1 MHLWNP
7 INIWQIEFVLIWIY
21 SKGSENRFVVVQHFW
36 CRKICK
42 IVCRVP
48 RKRVKSKF
56 FYQDAD
62 VIILADKC
70 IVVRSFVRRNYDK
83 VLMETGKFSDN
94 LRVTEDGLVSGVDR
108 AFKSSNPTF
117 QNIGDRLNPLG
128 KSVDFER
135 LAYSSHASMMILK
148 FWCHENETGSLY
160 FGDLRKTSFRF
171 WLRTILRSPVTIW
184 PYGAYRNSESQQE
197 QGVGFWER
205 PSKSFCCRLAL
216 QPNGYSYKKCMA
228 TPCIENIEGFYFGQI
243 SDSNK
248 FWLQQIFHNLS

>member
-21 SKGSENRFVVVQHFW
+21 SKGSENRFVVVKHFW

-56 FYQDAD
+56 LYQDAD
-62 VIILADKC
+62 VILPADKC

-94 LRVTEDGLVSGVDR
+94 LRVTENGLVSGVDR
-108 AFKSSNPTF
+108 AFKSSNSTF
-117 QNIGDRLNPLG
+117 KNIGDRLNPLG
-128 KSVDFER
+128 KSVDFDILFLGPPSGILLTR
-135 LAYSSHASMMILK
+135 VHDDIKILMPGKRDRFPVFRALAQNI
-148 FWCHENETGSLY
+148 FQ
-160 FGDLRKTSFRF
+160 F
-171 WLRTILRSPVTIW
+171 WLWTILRSPVTIW
-184 PYGAYRNSESQQE
+184 PHGAYRNSESQQE

-205 PSKSFCCRLAL
+205 PSKSICCRLAWK
-216 QPNGYSYKKCMA
+216 QPNEYSYKKCMA
-228 TPCIENIEGFYFGQI
+228 TPCIMHITQMP
-243 SDSNK
+243 ST
-248 FWLQQIFHNLS
+248 LL